1 MNEII
6 EKRIKQTCSDYVT
19 ELFLKDEPMGDFKDI
34 AARFEEV
41 AKKCT
46 SSMWIS
52 VNESLPNPMEEVIAI
67 DENGNTSLAWISPS
81 GTWVVN
87 KTNCISDVAFNYG
100 KITHWMPIP
109 KLKRDED

>member
-6 EKRIKQTCSDYVT
+6 EKRIKQICSDYVS

-34 AARFEEV
+34 VARFEEV

-52 VNESLPNPMEEVIAI
+52 VEESMPTPMKEVLAV
-67 DENGNTSLAWISPS
+67 DENGNTSLALVSAS
-81 GTWVVN
+81 GVWVVN
-87 KTNCISDVAFNYG
+87 KTNCISDVAFDYG

-109 KLKRDED
+109 KLKEDE